1 MSQCVSKYI
10 QNTHENV
17 VVGMFTVFENHTKSL
32 IQHLE
37 KNLGSN
43 SVTRQISVH
52 RTKIGEK
59 SQN

>member
-1 MSQCVSKYI
+1 MSHCVSKYI

-37 KNLGSN
+37 K
-43 SVTRQISVH
+43 T
-52 RTKIGEK
+52 
-59 SQN
+59 

>member
-1 MSQCVSKYI
+1 MSHCVSKYI

-32 IQHLE
+32 IQPLE
-37 KNLGSN
+37 NLGSN
-43 SVTRQISVH
+43 SVIRQVNGH